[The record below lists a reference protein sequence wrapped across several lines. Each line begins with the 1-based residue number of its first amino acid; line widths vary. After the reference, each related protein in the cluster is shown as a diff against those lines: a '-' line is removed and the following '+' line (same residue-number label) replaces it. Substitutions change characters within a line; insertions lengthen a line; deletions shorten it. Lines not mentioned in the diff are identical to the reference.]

1 MAASRR
7 SADSAARRAGFTLLE
22 VLVATAIMGIAVAGL
37 LGNLTASV
45 SNAARLTDSDR
56 AALLARRKM
65 DEILIEKRLPLIVEF
80 AGPFAPELTGGRDS
94 GWRAR
99 VLPFEFQGA
108 GPVPGQPMLEQ
119 IQLEVWWMMKSGERR
134 VIQLEAFR
142 IAQLSPDELKG
153 LPKTGGESHP

>member
-1 MAASRR
+1 VAASRR
-7 SADSAARRAGFTLLE
+7 SADRAERRAGFTLLE
-22 VLVATAIMGIAVAGL
+22 VLIATAIMGIAVAGL
-37 LGNLTASV
+37 LGNLSASV

-65 DEILIEKRLPLIVEF
+65 DELLIEKRLPLIVEF

-99 VLPFEFQGA
+99 VLPFEYQGRPA
-108 GPVPGQPMLEQ
+108 PGQPMLEQ
-119 IQLEVWWMMKSGERR
+119 IQLEVWWMKSGQRR

-142 IAQLSPDELKG
+142 IAQLTAEEVKG
-153 LPKTGGESHP
+153 LPKPDTGAHP